1 MKTLE
6 SYKEEI
12 PTYALSYIHNAD
24 ASGLDYA
31 DIKAI
36 DNFLQWYYDRAA
48 ELGGSVIIGYDNDD
62 EGSFTHRPAFGL
74 ACDCIETE
82 ILICK

>member
-6 SYKEEI
+6 SYTENI
-12 PTYALSYIHNAD
+12 PVYAMCYLHNDD
-24 ASGLDYA
+24 ASGLKDE
-31 DIKAI
+31 DIKAT
-36 DNFLQWYYDRAA
+36 DNFLQWYYDRAK
-48 ELGGSVIIGYDNDD
+48 ELKGHVIIGCNDD

-74 ACDCIETE
+74 ACNCVETE

>member
-6 SYKEEI
+6 SYTEQI
-12 PTYALSYIHNAD
+12 PVYAMCYLHNDD
-24 ASGLDYA
+24 ASGLQDNEIA
-31 DIKAI
+31 EI
-36 DNFLQWYYDRAA
+36 DSYFQQFYDRAK
-48 ELGGSVIIGYDNDD
+48 ELNAHVIIGCNDD